1 LEILKTTD
9 FKKRFKKIVWDLDVE
24 PDVFESNWNL
34 LMEEFNFQEKMWFK
48 SIFKIR
54 ESWIPA
60 YFKDFPMCGLM
71 KTTSRSES
79 MNSFFNS
86 YSQHEDFLLYFLKN
100 YDTAIQKLRNRQ
112 RELDHKTKGAH
123 YVFKSPHKIEQHAAE
138 VYTSALFF
146 DLQKELFKGAWYCEI
161 TEFNVGNGWEVYSV
175 IQKNRRSEIKA
186 KVKVICFLFT
196 YD

>member
-1 LEILKTTD
+1 
-9 FKKRFKKIVWDLDVE
+9 VE